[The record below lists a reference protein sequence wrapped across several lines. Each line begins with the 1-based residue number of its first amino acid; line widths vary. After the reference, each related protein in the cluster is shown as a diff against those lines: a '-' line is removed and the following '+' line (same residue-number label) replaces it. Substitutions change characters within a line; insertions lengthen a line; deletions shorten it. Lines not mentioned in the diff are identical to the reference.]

1 MNELLL
7 QDKYLIHFLTKRTD
21 GLGYQEVKPNTVST
35 GTLLIEDDLKTFLKE
50 TELNK
55 PAWKKLL
62 PQFGHSEEK
71 LMAAFITFILER
83 MKDGTNMAIFINS
96 NKTITFKGIQFHLFY
111 PSGSEI
117 YGNRLFEQNIFS
129 VVQEMPYTFKYQKKK
144 KYSFR
149 PDITFFLN
157 GIYIGYTELK
167 SNYNNQNAWKN
178 GRKKVMTNYEV
189 AVDRY
194 LEIAADND
202 KNESIKKDFLK
213 IFRKAIHIT
222 TTDIEDTFV
231 IRNIINHFDAIRNPS
246 NVVGERYQDVVEKD
260 FKPYPLRKPKGQYGS
275 KTEQFEEVFRALY
288 SKEMIEKEILY
299 YNFIERELK
308 KDKKMGKKVYHNKT
322 GRLIAPRPKQK
333 FGADKIL
340 GRIDEFLDHE
350 NDDDYFINKLR
361 RELREKGIGTVQANE
376 LVEQRMKYKNN
387 KNVYSLLLQYAAGF
401 GKSNI
406 ICWTALQLKDL
417 KRKEEYVYDK
427 ILLVVDR
434 LQLRDQLDSLM
445 FNMNISKSLYK
456 EIKDQKS
463 FKKALETDIRI
474 LVVNLQKFNSIKNI
488 LGGDILADLSDLRIA
503 FIIDEIHRS
512 HSNTQHEEMV
522 GLFKGGI
529 LGDLQ
534 ETFDQKTYTSQRKKK
549 NLLIGFTATPSE
561 HSLNRFGEF
570 DIYAESQQI
579 MVPFDSYTMAQ
590 AIEDGYIL
598 NPLNGLV
605 PVAAKMYYEM
615 PVDPTAGL
623 TEDDREYSIKKKE
636 VYKNPERLAA
646 IAEFLVERL
655 VSAVYPNIRGAA
667 KAMLAV
673 SSVELALQYHSHIKR
688 YFQEIV
694 AQNKKYQRFKEAPIY
709 IVYSSD
715 GQKHK
720 SPKPLNDNR
729 TEAKVLENFARKTNN
744 GLIIVVDKLQTG
756 FDEPRL
762 HTLFLDKEIKGINAI
777 QTISRVNR
785 KTKYKEDCKIVDFSY
800 KNVNINNI
808 RRAFEQFSN
817 VVVSDFDPLEKET
830 YLEELY
836 QELRSHDLYNANFG
850 NFVTATSTKPK
861 DVAALLQI
869 ESNFTNYIRSEA
881 DGALELKRRV
891 NKYYHTLHLI
901 EFLIDLPNKYNE
913 SNFLD
918 FWRRYNNEYNNLRP
932 IGNVKDDV
940 RIYYDYKTGIVA
952 PPEYNTEGNTS
963 GRVEEPTVAYRRNSS
978 NQLSIFE
985 LVERRNQEEEEIET
999 LIDDFREKIE
1009 AFYTHLEDPT
1019 DRNCT
1024 RLIAKIQDTSGA
1036 FEEEEVFE
1044 DFSIQYRR
1052 YVRRRRRV
1060 LSDFFKRESA
1070 DILRQLFDDFEKR
1083 VGER

>member
-7 QDKYLIHFLTKRTD
+7 QDKYLIHFLTKRVD

-35 GTLLIEDDLKTFLKE
+35 DTLLIEDDLKTFLKE

-55 PAWKKLL
+55 TAWKKLL
-62 PQFGHSEEK
+62 PQFGHDETK
-71 LMAAFITFILER
+71 LMKAFIDFLLER
-83 MKDGTNMAIFINS
+83 MKDGTNMAIFINRH
-96 NKTITFKGIQFHLFY
+96 KTITFKGISFHLFY

-117 YGNRLFEQNIFS
+117 YGDRLFEQNIFS

-178 GRKKVMTNYEV
+178 GRKKVMINYEV

-231 IRNIINHFDAIRNPS
+231 IRNIMNHFDALRNPS
-246 NVVGERYQDVVEKD
+246 NVVGERYRDVVEKD
-260 FKPYPLRKPKGQYGS
+260 FKPYPLRKPKVHYGS

-288 SKEMIEKEILY
+288 AKEMLEKEILY

-308 KDKKMGKKVYHNKT
+308 KDKKTGKKVYHNKT

-340 GRIDEFLDHE
+340 SRIDEFLDHE

-361 RELREKGIGTVQANE
+361 RELKDKGIGTVQAKE
-376 LVEQRMKYKNN
+376 LIEQRMKYKNN

-406 ICWTALQLKDL
+406 ICWTVLQLKDL
-417 KRKEEYVYDK
+417 KRQGEYVYDK

-445 FNMNISKSLYK
+445 FNMNISKSLYT
-456 EIKDQKS
+456 EVRDQAT
-463 FKKALETDIRI
+463 FKKALATDIRI
-474 LVVNLQKFNSIKNI
+474 LVVNLQKFNTIKNI
-488 LGGDILADLSDLRIA
+488 LSGEVLANLGGLRIA

-534 ETFDQKTYTSQRKKK
+534 EAFDQKAYTTQRKKK

-561 HSLNRFGEF
+561 QTLNRFGEF

-579 MVPFDSYTMAQ
+579 MTPFDSYTMAQ

-605 PVAAKMYYEM
+605 PVAAKMYYEI
-615 PVDPTAGL
+615 PEDPTAGL
-623 TEDDREYSIKKKE
+623 TEEDREYSIKKKK
-636 VYKNPERLAA
+636 VYENLERLDA
-646 IAEFLVERL
+646 ISEFLVQRL

-673 SSVELALQYHSHIKR
+673 SSVELAIAYHGRIKE
-688 YFQEIV
+688 YFQAIV
-694 AQNKKYQRFKEAPIY
+694 TQHKKYERFKEAPIY

-720 SPKPLNDNR
+720 SASPLNGNL
-729 TEAKVLENFARKTNN
+729 TEAKVLENFALKKN

-756 FDEPRL
+756 FDEPKL

-785 KTKYKEDCKIVDFSY
+785 KAKYKEDCKIVDFSY

-836 QELRSHDLYNANFG
+836 QELRGHDLYTANFS
-850 NFVTATSTKPK
+850 NFMAANTQPK

-869 ESNFTNYIRSEA
+869 ESHFTNYIRSEA
-881 DGALELKRRV
+881 AGALELKQRI

-901 EFLIDLPNKYNE
+901 EFLIELNNRYTEPH
-913 SNFLD
+913 FLD
-918 FWRRYNNEYNNLRP
+918 FWHRYNNEYN
-932 IGNVKDDV
+932 
-940 RIYYDYKTGIVA
+940 
-952 PPEYNTEGNTS
+952 
-963 GRVEEPTVAYRRNSS
+963 
-978 NQLSIFE
+978 
-985 LVERRNQEEEEIET
+985 
-999 LIDDFREKIE
+999 
-1009 AFYTHLEDPT
+1009 
-1019 DRNCT
+1019 
-1024 RLIAKIQDTSGA
+1024 
-1036 FEEEEVFE
+1036 
-1044 DFSIQYRR
+1044 
-1052 YVRRRRRV
+1052 
-1060 LSDFFKRESA
+1060 
-1070 DILRQLFDDFEKR
+1070 
-1083 VGER
+1083 